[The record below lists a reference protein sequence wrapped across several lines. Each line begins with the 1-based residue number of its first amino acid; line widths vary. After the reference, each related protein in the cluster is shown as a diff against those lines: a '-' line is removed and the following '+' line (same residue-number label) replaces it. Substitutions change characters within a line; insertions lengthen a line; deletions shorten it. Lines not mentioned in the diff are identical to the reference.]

1 MRAKSLRP
9 RDRPILG
16 SDALTRV
23 RVDHSVRKVQLYAI
37 VTKTT
42 ISKVSFFINV
52 IILKRQGNY
61 HRWSYSI
68 FHHSM
73 RKVPTVRPAVQAQSS
88 YFTLTMT
95 KKVYAPRE

>member
-37 VTKTT
+37 VTKTS
-42 ISKVSFFINV
+42 ISKVSF
-52 IILKRQGNY
+52 LL
-61 HRWSYSI
+61 
-68 FHHSM
+68 M
-73 RKVPTVRPAVQAQSS
+73 
-88 YFTLTMT
+88 
-95 KKVYAPRE
+95 